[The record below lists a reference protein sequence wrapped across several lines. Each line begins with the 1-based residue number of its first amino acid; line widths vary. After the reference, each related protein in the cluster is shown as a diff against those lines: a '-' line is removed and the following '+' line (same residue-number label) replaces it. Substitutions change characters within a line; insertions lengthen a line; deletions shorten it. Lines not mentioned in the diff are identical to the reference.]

1 MGGWTMPIIDKMAAF
16 VVNTGLE
23 AIPRE
28 TVHFSKFLI
37 VKIVASMM
45 RGSRTQSAKR
55 LVEFIEDKK
64 ESARNAALIGTGLRA
79 SLEDAAFANGL
90 FAHAAELEDD
100 QFPSSTSDIT
110 VVPVVFSMVE
120 QFHLNGKAVLEATIL
135 GQEVMNRVG
144 MYPLASKG
152 FVELPFYGTL
162 GACITAAKAL
172 GLSQEQL
179 KGAVG
184 IAMGRSS
191 GLVTNFGTDGHY
203 IESALACRDGMLA
216 SLLALHGMS
225 GNPDI
230 ETWLAN
236 LIGAG
241 ISEQQE
247 IVQDLGK
254 AWRIHN
260 VWIKK
265 YPCCFITH
273 RPIDILFDLRRK
285 HSFRPEDVEDL
296 TIHDGPISKICDRPS
311 PSHTDD
317 ARFSF
322 QHSVAAALLDGD
334 VDSRH
339 FDMTTISEPRFVET
353 RPKVRVVIHDDW
365 PRAFLSGVCRLSVR
379 LKNGSE
385 LSGEMETAVGSPAL
399 PIDESRVSDL
409 FSKIMAGLMK
419 EEDIRWLWE
428 TIMSLEKMDD
438 LRPLMDRISKLQSA
452 GAETV

>member
-1 MGGWTMPIIDKMAAF
+1 MPIVDQMAAF
-16 VVNTGLE
+16 VVNTGLD
-23 AIPRE
+23 AIPME

-37 VKIVASMM
+37 AKIVASMM
-45 RGSRTQSAKR
+45 RGSQTHCANK
-55 LVEFIEDKK
+55 LVEFIKGK
-64 ESARNAALIGTGLRA
+64 QESARNAGLIGTGLRA
-79 SLEDAAFANGL
+79 NLEDAAFANGL

-110 VVPVVFSMVE
+110 VVPVVFTMAE
-120 QFHLNGKAVLEATIL
+120 QFHLSGRAVLEATIL
-135 GQEVMNRVG
+135 GQEVMNRIG

-162 GACITAAKAL
+162 GACITAGKAL
-172 GLSQEQL
+172 ALSEEQL
-179 KGAVG
+179 KGAIG

-216 SLLALHGMS
+216 SLLAQHGMS

-241 ISEQQE
+241 ISEQGE
-247 IVQDLGK
+247 ILRDLGK
-254 AWRIHN
+254 SWRIHN

-285 HSFRPEDVEDL
+285 HGFRPEDVEDL

-339 FDMTTISEPRFVET
+339 FDMTTISEPRFLET
-353 RPKVRVVIHDDW
+353 RPKVKVVIHEDW

-379 LKNGSE
+379 LKNESE

-419 EEDIRWLWE
+419 DGDVRWLWE
-428 TIMSLEKMDD
+428 TILSLEEVED
-438 LRPLMDRISKLQSA
+438 LRPLMGKIASLNGSA
-452 GAETV
+452 AG